1 MEKYIK
7 KFPSGS
13 FVKTWLIK
21 KNNSYFV
28 RKEAPKINKFIKNRN
43 LIYGQYI
50 WIKNMQKKNISVP
63 EIKDF
68 IDKKNKIYYDMQYL
82 DHSISLNYALKK
94 KKVRLKSF
102 FLQLKKFYRI
112 NTELSKKNVKLF
124 SQICKVKAIPSILS
138 LREKRIGNFVLK
150 KKYIYINEIKCL
162 NLISQLNSLTK
173 KNNKFS
179 KIISDNF
186 DSKKKTLVHGDLTF
200 ENILLKDNKFYL
212 IDPYGGNVDI
222 RANNNFLYK
231 SNLMFDL
238 GKICQS
244 LVANYENWKNV
255 SSIKKFY
262 INKKFFLSK
271 EFMPL
276 LKKDFYLLKS
286 IFGKKEKNFNYICLM
301 HMIIH
306 LCRLIRY
313 RVKHNYSS
321 ALLAYVIA
329 TYCVNVLI
337 NDNHTKKN
345 LLD

>member
-21 KNNSYFV
+21 KNNCYFV
-28 RKEAPKINKFIKNRN
+28 RKEAPKVNKFKKNRD
-43 LIYGQYI
+43 LIYGQYV

-63 EIKDF
+63 EVEDF
-68 IDKKNKIYYDMQYL
+68 IDKKNKFYFDMEYL
-82 DHSISLNYALKK
+82 NRSISLHSAYKK
-94 KKVRLKSF
+94 KKIGLKSF
-102 FLQLKKFYRI
+102 FLELKKFYKI

-138 LREKRIGNFVLK
+138 LREKPIGKSILK
-150 KKYIYINEIKCL
+150 KKYIYINDIKCL
-162 NLISQLNSLTK
+162 NLISQLDLLTK
-173 KNNKFS
+173 KNNKFTT
-179 KIISDNF
+179 IISENF
-186 DSKKKTLVHGDLTF
+186 DSKKKTFVHGDLTF
-200 ENILLKDNKFYL
+200 ENILLKDNKLYL

-222 RANNNFLYK
+222 KANNNSLYK

-244 LVANYENWKNV
+244 LVANYENWKNI

-262 INKKFFLSK
+262 INEKFLLTK
-271 EFMPL
+271 QFMPL
-276 LKKDFYLLKS
+276 LTKDFYLLKD
-286 IFGKKEKNFNYICLM
+286 IFGKKEKNFTNICLM

-337 NDNHTKKN
+337 NDNQQ
-345 LLD
+345 